1 MIIPIKDLEHSKS
14 RLSSCLSPEERR
26 HLTLAMFKDV
36 LNSANESNIE
46 EIVAISNDHLVL
58 KTAKHFG
65 AKTLEEKEQR
75 GINYAIQNGI
85 DYCVKKGA
93 NSILIN
99 HADMP
104 LIKGRDLKRIIGLNK
119 SPGVVLI
126 PSHRFDGTN
135 IMMLDPPK
143 AIPVRYGMNSP
154 RFHLREALVK
164 GIYPKILRIP
174 NVSLDIDSPQ
184 DLFYLSKR
192 DLNANTK
199 EFLLEHEII
208 TKLAHYL

>member
-1 MIIPIKDLEHSKS
+1 MIIPVKDLEYSKS

-26 HLTLAMFKDV
+26 LLTLAMFKDV

-58 KTAKHFG
+58 KTAKYFG

-99 HADMP
+99 PADMP
-104 LIKGRDLKRIIGLNK
+104 LIKGGDLNRIIGLNK
-119 SPGVVLI
+119 PPGVVLV

-135 IMMLDPPK
+135 IMMLNPPN

-154 RFHLREALVK
+154 RFHLREALIK
-164 GIYPKILRIP
+164 GIYPKVLNIP

-192 DLNANTK
+192 DLNAHTK
-199 EFLLEHEII
+199 EFLLENKILP
-208 TKLAHYL
+208 KLAYYL